1 MTVDDASKF
10 AGAADPALTGS
21 VEGLVAGDSL
31 GVSYVRANVGSCH
44 AYGGHAGSGGYSR
57 GNDARERSRGY
68 RGRRHPAGR
77 RAWRAHAVG

>member
-31 GVSYVRANVGSCH
+31 GVSYVRAD
-44 AYGGHAGSGGYSR
+44 AGKIG
-57 GNDARERSRGY
+57 
-68 RGRRHPAGR
+68 
-77 RAWRAHAVG
+77 RAHV